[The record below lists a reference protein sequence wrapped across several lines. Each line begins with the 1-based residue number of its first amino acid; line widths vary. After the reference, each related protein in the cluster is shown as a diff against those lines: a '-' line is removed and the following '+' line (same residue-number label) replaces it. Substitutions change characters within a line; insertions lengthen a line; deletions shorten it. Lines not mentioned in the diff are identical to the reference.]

1 MNYLGTVQLAGD
13 FSGDLAAES
22 FLTEKIAT
30 ISANI
35 ATEEVLYKGKVRG
48 DIRAIKKVKNTKEA
62 EVTGEN
68 HSPNLNIKKGALFEG

>member
-30 ISANI
+30 ILANI
-35 ATEEVLYKGKVRG
+35 ATE
-48 DIRAIKKVKNTKEA
+48 
-62 EVTGEN
+62 EN